1 MKSLRG
7 WRALSLI
14 LFVVAFGTNVPTPL
28 LLHYRAELGL
38 SAATMTAI
46 FAVYAAGLLPTMLLA
61 GRASDRLGRRRVVG
75 PFVVLA
81 AFASLLFIQAAS
93 SVPLLFLSRFL
104 QGAACGV
111 VLSVGSAWLA
121 ELSGPASQAAR
132 RTTVALSAGWAIG
145 PLASGALAQWGPA
158 PTTLPYLIHLA
169 LMAGG
174 MVAFIGAA
182 EPGEI
187 KGVSVTRAPPVP
199 RIGIPRHA
207 REAFRHFVFPVAV
220 TVFTF
225 PSVSVTVLPLLIQ
238 RTIVGFD
245 LALSGL
251 IAALTML
258 AGVLVAPLAQRLGAS
273 RAGSTGMA
281 LGASGLLAGLLASGV
296 GAWLVI
302 IPAAVMLGAGY
313 GLCLVAGLTVVGWVA
328 EPDARGALT
337 SVFYALA
344 YLGFAAPVLVTLAAR
359 RSGLAPPI
367 LALTTLLALGAIR
380 LSRSRV
386 AEVLSRAQLWRAEA
400 MSTPEGTL
408 ADS

>member
-38 SAATMTAI
+38 STTTMTAI
-46 FAVYAAGLLPTMLLA
+46 FGVYATGLLPSMLLA

-75 PFVVLA
+75 PFVLLA
-81 AFASLLFIQAAS
+81 ALSSVLFIQAAS
-93 SVPLLFLSRFL
+93 SVPLLFLCRFL
-104 QGAACGV
+104 QGAACGA

-121 ELSGPASQAAR
+121 ELSGPAGQAAR

-158 PTTLPYLIHLA
+158 PTTLPYLVHLA
-169 LMAGG
+169 MMAGAI
-174 MVAFIGAA
+174 VAFFGAP
-182 EPGEI
+182 EPG
-187 KGVSVTRAPPVP
+187 GRQRAQATPAP
-199 RIGIPRHA
+199 RIGVPRHA
-207 REAFRHFVFPVAV
+207 REVFRHFVFPVGV

-225 PSVSVTVLPLLIQ
+225 PSVSVTVVPLLIQ
-238 RTIVGFD
+238 RTVIGFD

-258 AGVLVAPLAQRLGAS
+258 SGVLVAPLTQRLGAP
-273 RAGSTGMA
+273 RAGPAGMA
-281 LGASGLLAGLLASGV
+281 LGSAGLFASLLASGL
-296 GAWLVI
+296 GAWPLI
-302 IPAAVMLGAGY
+302 LPAALMLGAGY

-328 EPDARGALT
+328 EPDGRGALT

-344 YLGFAAPVLVTLAAR
+344 YLGFAAPVLVTLASR
-359 RSGLAPPI
+359 RLGLAPPL
-367 LALTTLLALGAIR
+367 LALAAILALGAIR
-380 LSRSRV
+380 LSRARV
-386 AEVLSRAQLWRAEA
+386 VEVLTRAKLWQAEPA
-400 MSTPEGTL
+400 PAPRTTL